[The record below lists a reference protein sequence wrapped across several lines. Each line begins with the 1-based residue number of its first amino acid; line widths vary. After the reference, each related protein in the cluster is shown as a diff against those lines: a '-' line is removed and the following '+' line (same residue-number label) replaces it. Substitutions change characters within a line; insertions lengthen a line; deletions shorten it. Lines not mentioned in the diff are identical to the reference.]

1 MKREEYEVALRE
13 YRKEL
18 TNQDSKRST
27 GSVGKISE
35 VMLRNDIMVNG
46 ISSKDDIRAR
56 GSKRNDVR
64 KGNSIVIEIKT
75 GCGSVAYTND
85 GDIFTTEDMVEEK
98 VLPKCHYVVWAPFI
112 NQITD
117 VKHLTLAILQ
127 RNAWV
132 FTREEFISTL
142 IRIGKNGLK
151 SSLHITKNGRQ
162 INIQT
167 ITPKME
173 DRLWDI
179 LETIPTYNE
188 WKKGL

>member
-18 TNQDSKRST
+18 TNQDYKRST

-127 RNAWV
+127 YNAWV

>member
-1 MKREEYEVALRE
+1 MKREEYEVALQE

-18 TNQDSKRST
+18 ANQDSKRST

-56 GSKRNDVR
+56 GSKRNDAR

-98 VLPKCHYVVWAPFI
+98 ILPKCHYVVWAPFI

-188 WKKGL
+188 WKEGL

>member
-1 MKREEYEVALRE
+1 MKRKEYEVALQE

-56 GSKRNDVR
+56 GSKRNDAR

-117 VKHLTLAILQ
+117 VKHQIGRASC
-127 RNAWV
+127 
-132 FTREEFISTL
+132 RE
-142 IRIGKNGLK
+142 RV
-151 SSLHITKNGRQ
+151 
-162 INIQT
+162 
-167 ITPKME
+167 
-173 DRLWDI
+173 
-179 LETIPTYNE
+179 
-188 WKKGL
+188 

>member
-1 MKREEYEVALRE
+1 MKREEYEVALQE

-56 GSKRNDVR
+56 GSKRNDAR